1 MEDVERTTADRL
13 NWLRAGVLGANDGVV
28 SVAAVTIGVA
38 SANPQADHVIMLAGI
53 AALIGGAA
61 SMALG
66 EYVSVSSQRDAQRA
80 ANRGRKDRH
89 HEVSPWVAALASA
102 VAFLA
107 GGIIPLL
114 TILLVPAGLKISV
127 GIAATIVA
135 LGLAG
140 LLSARLGNASIA
152 RPIIRVVL
160 GGVIALT
167 LTFLL
172 GSLLGTGIG

>member
-1 MEDVERTTADRL
+1 MEDAERATADRL

-38 SANPQADHVIMLAGI
+38 SANPQADHVILIAGI

-66 EYVSVSSQRDAQRA
+66 EYVSVSSQRDAQRV

-89 HEVSPWVAALASA
+89 HEVSPWIAALASA
-102 VAFLA
+102 IAFLT

-114 TILLVPAGLKISV
+114 TILLVPSGYKISV
-127 GIAATIVA
+127 GIAATILA

-160 GGVIALT
+160 GGMIALT
-167 LTFLL
+167 LTFVL